1 MQQYLAALDQGT
13 TSTRCI
19 LFDHD
24 GRACVTAQREIAQ
37 FYPHPG
43 WVEQDPLEI
52 WTATLAVLRQAMTQA
67 GIEAGQ
73 LAGIGIT
80 NQRDTTLVWERA
92 TGKPVYNAIVWQC
105 RRTAERIE
113 TLTPAQAESIR
124 QKTGLIPDAYFS
136 ASKAEWILRHVP
148 GAADQ
153 ARRGELLFGTVDS
166 WLLWNLTG
174 GTLHATDET
183 NASRTMLF
191 DIHRRCWDEELLALF
206 GLPAAMLPRVLPS
219 SHLYGHTAP
228 DLLGAPVPLAG
239 VAGDQQAAL
248 FGQCCWEAGAA
259 KNTYGT
265 GCFLLMHTGGRAIT
279 SRHGLLTTLA
289 ASDDTGGGYAL
300 EGSVFVAGA
309 AIQWL
314 RDELHILETAGQ
326 SERYCHE
333 CPDTGGVYL
342 VPAFAGLGAPYWQ
355 PEARGMLVGL
365 TRGSSRAVLVR
376 ATVESMA
383 YQVRDVLEAMQQDA
397 GLALQTLRVDGGASA
412 NNFLLQFQA
421 DLLGADLIR
430 PTCIETTALG
440 AAYLAGLAV
449 GFWADR
455 AELARIWQANC
466 RFVSRITPAAR
477 AQRLA
482 GWRRA
487 VDSALYW
494 ARWQAPAEQEV
505 SDANDR
511 L

>member
-80 NQRDTTLVWERA
+80 NQRETTLVWERA

-206 GLPAAMLPRVLPS
+206 GLPAAMLPRCCLPAICM
-219 SHLYGHTAP
+219 GTP
-228 DLLGAPVPLAG
+228 RPI
-239 VAGDQQAAL
+239 
-248 FGQCCWEAGAA
+248 CWARPCRWPAW
-259 KNTYGT
+259 
-265 GCFLLMHTGGRAIT
+265 RAT
-279 SRHGLLTTLA
+279 SRPP
-289 ASDDTGGGYAL
+289 
-300 EGSVFVAGA
+300 
-309 AIQWL
+309 
-314 RDELHILETAGQ
+314 
-326 SERYCHE
+326 C
-333 CPDTGGVYL
+333 
-342 VPAFAGLGAPYWQ
+342 
-355 PEARGMLVGL
+355 
-365 TRGSSRAVLVR
+365 
-376 ATVESMA
+376 
-383 YQVRDVLEAMQQDA
+383 
-397 GLALQTLRVDGGASA
+397 SA
-412 NNFLLQFQA
+412 N
-421 DLLGADLIR
+421 
-430 PTCIETTALG
+430 
-440 AAYLAGLAV
+440 AAGKPAP
-449 GFWADR
+449 R
-455 AELARIWQANC
+455 KIHTE
-466 RFVSRITPAAR
+466 PAAFC
-477 AQRLA
+477 
-482 GWRRA
+482 
-487 VDSALYW
+487 
-494 ARWQAPAEQEV
+494 
-505 SDANDR
+505 
-511 L
+511 